1 MASGYDLPQNFI
13 SRELSWLEFNAR
25 VFEEAQDQGNPLF
38 ERLKFL
44 AITCS
49 NLDEFFMIR
58 VGSLFDR
65 INAGVTD
72 PDPAG
77 LAPVEQLRR
86 ISVKAHHL
94 MQGIYNCYNRSLR
107 QALKK
112 EQILFLEEPDLDEE
126 QRDFLDH
133 YYKNSVYP
141 VLTPMVVD
149 QSRRFPLILNRTLNV
164 AVLLQDKNAAAGNDH
179 IFATVQ
185 VPSVLDRLVE
195 VPAGDRVRA
204 FILLEE
210 LIRMK
215 LDTLFTGHRILTSS
229 CYRITRNADLT
240 LDEEEGEDFLITIEQ
255 SLQQRKWGTA
265 VRLEVKKGIGEEL
278 LTILETE
285 VDAPKEQS
293 YMINGPLDLTYLMK
307 LDSLEGYEHLRYKPI
322 TPQPVVDFIQAENIF
337 EAISKKDILV
347 HVPYQS
353 FDPVVDLV
361 RSAASDPGV
370 LAIKQ
375 TLYRVSINSPV
386 VDALAQAADKGKQVT
401 VLFELKARFDEE
413 NNMLRAKQLEKAGCH
428 VIYGLVG
435 LKIHCKLLLIV
446 RREED
451 GIKRYVHMGTGNY
464 NEVTARVYTDLS
476 LFTDNPFFGADAS
489 AIFNMLSGYSEPTNL
504 YKTTI
509 APLNLRARFLSL
521 IGQEAA
527 HARNGEQ
534 ARIIAKVNSLVDQ
547 EIIEALYE
555 ASGAGVEI
563 DLIVRGICCL
573 RPGLTGVSERITV
586 RSIIGRFLEHSRIF
600 YFYNGGE
607 EQIYLSSADWMKRN
621 LDNRVEML
629 FVLDDQDVKNRVRQ
643 VLDMALQ
650 DNVKSRILNPDGT
663 YRRVDR
669 RRKEIVNSQE
679 LLYNYAV
686 REVKQMMDKSGERF
700 FVPITSPHPEARAIE
715 N

>member
-1 MASGYDLPQNFI
+1 
-13 SRELSWLEFNAR
+13 
-25 VFEEAQDQGNPLF
+25 
-38 ERLKFL
+38 
-44 AITCS
+44 
-49 NLDEFFMIR
+49 
-58 VGSLFDR
+58 
-65 INAGVTD
+65 
-72 PDPAG
+72 
-77 LAPVEQLRR
+77 
-86 ISVKAHHL
+86 
-94 MQGIYNCYNRSLR
+94 
-107 QALKK
+107 
-112 EQILFLEEPDLDEE
+112 
-126 QRDFLDH
+126 
-133 YYKNSVYP
+133 
-141 VLTPMVVD
+141 
-149 QSRRFPLILNRTLNV
+149 
-164 AVLLQDKNAAAGNDH
+164 
-179 IFATVQ
+179 
-185 VPSVLDRLVE
+185 
-195 VPAGDRVRA
+195 
-204 FILLEE
+204 
-210 LIRMK
+210 
-215 LDTLFTGHRILTSS
+215 
-229 CYRITRNADLT
+229 
-240 LDEEEGEDFLITIEQ
+240 
-255 SLQQRKWGTA
+255 
-265 VRLEVKKGIGEEL
+265 
-278 LTILETE
+278 
-285 VDAPKEQS
+285 
-293 YMINGPLDLTYLMK
+293 MINGPLDLTYLMK

-504 YKTTI
+504 NKTTI

-534 ARIIAKVNSLVDQ
+534 ARIIAKVNSLVDP

>member
-13 SRELSWLEFNAR
+13 NRELSWLEFNAR
-25 VFEEAQDQGNPLF
+25 VLQEAQDQGNPLF

-49 NLDEFFMIR
+49 NLDEFFEVR
-58 VGSLFDR
+58 VGSLCDR
-65 INAGVTD
+65 INAGVTG

-77 LAPVEQLRR
+77 LAPDEQLNR
-86 ISVKAHHL
+86 ISIKAHHL
-94 MQGIYNCYNRSLR
+94 MHDIYNCYNHSLR

-112 EQILFLEEPDLDEE
+112 EQILFLEEQDLDGE
-126 QRDFLDH
+126 QRDFLD
-133 YYKNSVYP
+133 YYYTNSVYP

-149 QSRRFPLILNRTLNV
+149 QSRRFPLVLNKTLNI
-164 AVLLQDKNAAAGNDH
+164 AVLLQDKNAAVGNDH

-185 VPSVLDRLVE
+185 VPSVLDRMVE
-195 VPAGDRVRA
+195 VPARDQVRA

-215 LDTLFTGHRILTSS
+215 LDTLFTGHRILASS

-240 LDEEEGEDFLITIEQ
+240 LDEQEAEDFLITIEQ
-255 SLQQRKWGTA
+255 SLRQRKWGTA
-265 VRLEVKKGIGEEL
+265 VRLEVRQGMDEEL
-278 LTILETE
+278 LTILEAA
-285 VDAPKEQS
+285 VDAPKEQL
-293 YMINGPLDLTYLMK
+293 YVINGSLDLTYVLK
-307 LDSLEGYEHLRYKPI
+307 LDGLEGYEHLRYKPI
-322 TPQPVVDFIQAENIF
+322 TPQPVVDFVQAENVF
-337 EAISKKDILV
+337 EAISKKDILM

-361 RSAASDPGV
+361 RSAAMDPGV

-375 TLYRVSINSPV
+375 TLYRVGGNSPV
-386 VDALAQAADKGKQVT
+386 VDALALAADRGKQVT

-413 NNMLRAKQLEKAGCH
+413 NNILRAKQLEKAGCH

-446 RREED
+446 RREEA

-464 NEVTARVYTDLS
+464 NDATARVYTDLS
-476 LFTDNPFFGADAS
+476 LFTDNPYFGADAS

-521 IGQEAA
+521 IRQETA

-573 RPGLTGVSERITV
+573 RPGLTGVSERIAV
-586 RSIIGRFLEHSRIF
+586 RSIVGRFLEHNRIF
-600 YFYNGGE
+600 YFYNGGA

-621 LDNRVEML
+621 LDLRVELM
-629 FVLDDQDVKNRVRQ
+629 FPLDDQEVKNRVRQ
-643 VLDMALQ
+643 VLDVALQ
-650 DNVKSRILNPDGT
+650 DNVKSRILKPDGT

-669 RRKEIVNSQE
+669 RRKEIVDSQE

-686 REVKQMMDKSGERF
+686 REVKQKDKSEERLF
-700 FVPITSPHPEARAIE
+700 IPITSEQ
-715 N
+715 

>member
-1 MASGYDLPQNFI
+1 MASGYDLPQNFLN
-13 SRELSWLEFNAR
+13 RELSWLEFNAR
-25 VFEEAQDQGNPLF
+25 VFKEAQDQGNPLF

-58 VGSLFDR
+58 VGSLCDR

-77 LAPVEQLRR
+77 LAPVEQLSR

-94 MQGIYNCYNRSLR
+94 MQDIYNCYNRSLR

-112 EQILFLEEPDLDEE
+112 EQILFLEEHDLDKK
-126 QRDFLDH
+126 QRDFLDY

-215 LDTLFTGHRILTSS
+215 LDTLFTGHRILTSN

-255 SLQQRKWGTA
+255 SLRQRKWGTA

-547 EIIEALYE
+547 EIIGALYE

-573 RPGLTGVSERITV
+573 RPGLSGVSERITV
-586 RSIIGRFLEHSRIF
+586 RSIVGRFLEHSRIF

-621 LDNRVEML
+621 LDSRVEML
-629 FVLDDQDVKNRVRQ
+629 FALDDQDVKNRVRQ
-643 VLDMALQ
+643 VLDVALQ

-669 RRKEIVNSQE
+669 RRKEIVDSQE

-686 REVKQMMDKSGERF
+686 REVRQMMDKSGERL